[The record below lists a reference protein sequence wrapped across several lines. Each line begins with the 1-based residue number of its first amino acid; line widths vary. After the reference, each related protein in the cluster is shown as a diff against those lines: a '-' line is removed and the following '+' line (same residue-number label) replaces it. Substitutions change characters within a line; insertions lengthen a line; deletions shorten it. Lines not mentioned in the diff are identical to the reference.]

1 MQTGNISG
9 YTIRQV
15 EAANSVIA
23 GIDFG
28 ANQPIVDYNHTGLAS
43 YSDGTEIA
51 DSGNGWDN
59 GGSGGATYD
68 ISTNVG
74 APVVRDPA
82 SNDRGLSEKGIQF
95 AQGDHLIVPTL
106 TVEND
111 YTLFVVF
118 STQYTASLAAP
129 YLNVM
134 YGDAAGETLGPGG
147 FIRKADQQQALSL
160 QRTASHLDML
170 VSKEFLLPSF

>member
-1 MQTGNISG
+1 M
-9 YTIRQV
+9 
-15 EAANSVIA
+15 IA

-28 ANQPIVDYNHTGLAS
+28 ANQPIVDYNHTALAS

-51 DSGNGWDN
+51 DSGNGWAN

-95 AQGDHLIVPTL
+95 GEGDHLIVPTVSVGL
-106 TVEND
+106 D
-111 YTLFVVF
+111 YTLYVVF
-118 STQYTASLAAP
+118 STQYTASLYTP
-129 YLNVM
+129 YFSVL
-134 YGDAAGETLGPGG
+134 YGDAAGETLGPGVG
-147 FIRKADQQQALSL
+147 SETVA
-160 QRTASHLDML
+160 QR
-170 VSKEFLLPSF
+170 PRQR